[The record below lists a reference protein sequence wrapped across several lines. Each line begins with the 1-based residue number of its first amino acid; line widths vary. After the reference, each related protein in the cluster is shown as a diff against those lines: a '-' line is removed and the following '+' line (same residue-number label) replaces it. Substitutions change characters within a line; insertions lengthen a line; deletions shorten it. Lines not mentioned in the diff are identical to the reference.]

1 MSHFAK
7 IENGIVTQIIV
18 ISNDKCPG
26 NFPESE
32 SLGVSFCNSIF
43 TGEWKQTSY
52 NNSFRKRYAGVG
64 YEYNSEHSTNPPF
77 YTIKY
82 TREEFLNPEKHFD
95 KIKDIIS
102 HEDVPLII
110 KPYITIETRN
120 YLVGIHD
127 SNVSTIWNHI
137 FKGIEY
143 YYDSEVNT
151 ILKDFG
157 L

>member
-1 MSHFAK
+1 MAYFAK

-64 YEYNSEHSTNPPF
+64 YEYNSEHDVFISPKPF
-77 YTIKY
+77 DSWV
-82 TREEFLNPEKHFD
+82 LNVNDFIYE
-95 KIKDIIS
+95 S
-102 HEDVPLII
+102 
-110 KPYITIETRN
+110 TIEAPNDGKN
-120 YLVGIHD
+120 YYWD
-127 SNVSTIWNHI
+127 EETISW
-137 FKGIEY
+137 IE
-143 YYDSEVNT
+143 
-151 ILKDFG
+151 II
-157 L
+157 